1 MKTLFLLIILTR
13 NGAGD
18 INAAFVNTE
27 TLSQC
32 QQKAAMLAA
41 VFQTADIPVLESRCV
56 RSAIQFSKFGHVTAD
71 NMRRNFYLVSLESE
85 SVQISIMPDWHTC
98 IEQEKSVAAKLEKLQ
113 GRVYCSS
120 SVQSML

>member
-1 MKTLFLLIILTR
+1 
-13 NGAGD
+13 
-18 INAAFVNTE
+18 
-27 TLSQC
+27 
-32 QQKAAMLAA
+32 MLAA

-56 RSAIQFSKFGHVTAD
+56 RTAVQFSEFGHASTSTT
-71 NMRRNFYLVSLESE
+71 RRNFYLVSLESE